1 MSRRMK
7 VLGGLAGSCMLLV
20 SGVALAV
27 VTGSKHDFTDGTGS
41 FDNTANDQVCKVC
54 HAPHN
59 NLNAAN
65 SVLWN
70 HNSDAG
76 AFTMYTSPSFE
87 EGGTATLGG
96 ASKLC
101 LSCHD
106 GATAIDSFLGGPT
119 TNNLAATGVY
129 NMAKDLSND
138 HPISFAYDATGED
151 LKATSETVTLGDA
164 STGSILEKLLV
175 GGNVECSSCHDPH
188 NKKNGSNTKLLLI
201 SSTSSNL
208 CKACHT
214 K

>member
-1 MSRRMK
+1 MK
-7 VLGGLAGSCMLLV
+7 VLGGLAASCMLLV

-41 FDNTANDQVCKVC
+41 FDNTGNDQVCKVC

-59 NLNAAN
+59 NLNAAGT
-65 SVLWN
+65 VLWN
-70 HNSDAG
+70 HNADAG
-76 AFTMYTSPSFE
+76 AFTMYTSPSFND
-87 EGGTATLGG
+87 GAAATLGG

-119 TNNLAATGVY
+119 TNSLAATGVY
-129 NMAKDLSND
+129 NMGKDLSND
-138 HPISFAYDATGED
+138 HPISFAYDAAGED
-151 LKATSETVTLGDA
+151 LKATTELVTLGDA
-164 STGSILEKLLV
+164 SEGTIAAKLLV

-188 NKKNGSNTKLLLI
+188 NKKNGTNAKLVLVNNVG
-201 SSTSSNL
+201 SGL
-208 CKACHT
+208 CKSCHT